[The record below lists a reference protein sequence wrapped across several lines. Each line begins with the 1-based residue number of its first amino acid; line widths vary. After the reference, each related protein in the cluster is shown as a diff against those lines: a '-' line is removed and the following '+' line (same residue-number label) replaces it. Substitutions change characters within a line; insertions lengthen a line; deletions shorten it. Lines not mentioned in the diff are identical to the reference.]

1 MDYSHEAIIDK
12 EVFDTVQVQLSEN
25 KKWYT
30 EKNYFGKIR
39 CGCCDSSY
47 VRHLWHS
54 TDKYKETIYRCKDKY
69 KNEEK
74 CATPHIRDDEIQRW
88 IVLALNKVIDNREE
102 IIGNIKLLMK
112 MIKEDKALDD
122 AIIKL
127 EENLE
132 NIRADVE
139 KLIITNSK
147 IAQDQE
153 VYTGKYNK
161 LIEEYKLLEKELEQ
175 KNLDL
180 LNKNKRVRELK
191 IFIDSLEKQDELLTE
206 YDTKLFNYLVEKII
220 IHIEKRV
227 EIYFKN
233 GEVISI

>member
-1 MDYSHEAIIDK
+1 
-12 EVFDTVQVQLSEN
+12 
-25 KKWYT
+25 
-30 EKNYFGKIR
+30 
-39 CGCCDSSY
+39 
-47 VRHLWHS
+47 
-54 TDKYKETIYRCKDKY
+54 
-69 KNEEK
+69 
-74 CATPHIRDDEIQRW
+74 
-88 IVLALNKVIDNREE
+88 
-102 IIGNIKLLMK
+102 

-132 NIRADVE
+132 NIRADLE
-139 KLIITNSK
+139 KLIITNSQ

-153 VYTGKYNK
+153 VHTGKYNK

>member
-1 MDYSHEAIIDK
+1 M
-12 EVFDTVQVQLSEN
+12 
-25 KKWYT
+25 
-30 EKNYFGKIR
+30 
-39 CGCCDSSY
+39 
-47 VRHLWHS
+47 RHLWHS

-69 KNEEK
+69 KNEGK
-74 CATPHIRDDEIQRW
+74 CDTPHIRDDEIQRW
-88 IVLALNKVIDNREE
+88 IVLALNKVIDNRKE

-112 MIKEDKALDD
+112 MIKEDRVLDD
-122 AIIKL
+122 EIIQV
-127 EENLE
+127 EEKLE

-147 IAQDQE
+147 IVQDQE
-153 VYTGKYNK
+153 EYTRKYNK

-180 LNKNKRVRELK
+180 LSKNKRVRELK

-206 YDTKLFNYLVEKII
+206 YDTRLFNYLVDKII
-220 IHIEKRV
+220 IHKEKRV
-227 EIYFKN
+227 EIHLKN

>member
-1 MDYSHEAIIDK
+1 
-12 EVFDTVQVQLSEN
+12 
-25 KKWYT
+25 
-30 EKNYFGKIR
+30 
-39 CGCCDSSY
+39 
-47 VRHLWHS
+47 
-54 TDKYKETIYRCKDKY
+54 
-69 KNEEK
+69 
-74 CATPHIRDDEIQRW
+74 
-88 IVLALNKVIDNREE
+88 
-102 IIGNIKLLMK
+102 MK
-112 MIKEDKALDD
+112 MIKEDRRLDD
-122 AIIKL
+122 EIIQL
-127 EENLE
+127 EEKLE

-153 VYTGKYNK
+153 EYTRKYNR

-206 YDTKLFNYLVEKII
+206 YDTRLFNYLVDKLI
-220 IHIEKRV
+220 IHKGKRV
-227 EIYFKN
+227 EIYLKN

>member
-1 MDYSHEAIIDK
+1 
-12 EVFDTVQVQLSEN
+12 
-25 KKWYT
+25 
-30 EKNYFGKIR
+30 
-39 CGCCDSSY
+39 
-47 VRHLWHS
+47 
-54 TDKYKETIYRCKDKY
+54 
-69 KNEEK
+69 
-74 CATPHIRDDEIQRW
+74 
-88 IVLALNKVIDNREE
+88 
-102 IIGNIKLLMK
+102 MK
-112 MIKEDKALDD
+112 MIKEDRGLDD

-153 VYTGKYNK
+153 EYTRKYNK
-161 LIEEYKLLEKELEQ
+161 LIEEYKFFEKELEQ

-180 LNKNKRVRELK
+180 LSKNKRVRELK

-206 YDTKLFNYLVEKII
+206 YDTKLFNYLIDKII
-220 IHIEKRV
+220 IYKGKRV
-227 EIYFKN
+227 EIYLKN

>member
-1 MDYSHEAIIDK
+1 
-12 EVFDTVQVQLSEN
+12 
-25 KKWYT
+25 
-30 EKNYFGKIR
+30 
-39 CGCCDSSY
+39 
-47 VRHLWHS
+47 
-54 TDKYKETIYRCKDKY
+54 
-69 KNEEK
+69 
-74 CATPHIRDDEIQRW
+74 
-88 IVLALNKVIDNREE
+88 
-102 IIGNIKLLMK
+102 
-112 MIKEDKALDD
+112 MIKEDRGLDD

-153 VYTGKYNK
+153 EYTRKYNK
-161 LIEEYKLLEKELEQ
+161 LIEEYKFFEKELEQ

-180 LNKNKRVRELK
+180 LSKNKRVRELK

-206 YDTKLFNYLVEKII
+206 YDTKLFNYLIDKII
-220 IHIEKRV
+220 IYKGKRV
-227 EIYFKN
+227 EIYLKN

>member
-1 MDYSHEAIIDK
+1 M
-12 EVFDTVQVQLSEN
+12 
-25 KKWYT
+25 
-30 EKNYFGKIR
+30 
-39 CGCCDSSY
+39 
-47 VRHLWHS
+47 RHLWHS

-69 KNEEK
+69 KNEKK
-74 CATPHIRDDEIQRW
+74 CDTPHIRDDEIQRW
-88 IVLALNKVIDNREE
+88 IVSALNKVIDNRKE

-112 MIKEDKALDD
+112 MIKEDRVLDD
-122 AIIKL
+122 EIIQLEEKL
-127 EENLE
+127 ED
-132 NIRADVE
+132 IRVDVE

-153 VYTGKYNK
+153 EYTRKYNK

-206 YDTKLFNYLVEKII
+206 YDTRLFNYLVDKMII
-220 IHIEKRV
+220 YKGKRI
-227 EIYFKN
+227 EIYLKN